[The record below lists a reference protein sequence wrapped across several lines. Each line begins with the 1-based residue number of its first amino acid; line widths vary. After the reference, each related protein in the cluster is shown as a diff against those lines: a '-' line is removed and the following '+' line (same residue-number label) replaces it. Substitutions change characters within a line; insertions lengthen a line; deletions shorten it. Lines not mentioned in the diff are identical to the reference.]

1 MNSNNSNNS
10 KHNPY
15 TIHYIFLFLIII
27 IHTIINYYKRLYT
40 YEQQIMSND
49 IQENTILTQYPTLIP
64 LDTYQPVI
72 TTEQYNQLFD
82 DLSIEIIHLL
92 SHDTIIHGYI
102 EQFDTSNRL
111 LKGFTVQHNYTFY
124 KFLLSYSG
132 EWLINHQPTT
142 NKEIIALTNKSICNS
157 WELLNYTNTMKGY
170 DTMTNKERLLL
181 EVSGV
186 ELNDKEVEVY
196 LQENGVSANDKY
208 DASSNLNK
216 RAIYNS
222 ALAILNSIANQPHTM
237 KSYKQDDMS
246 VYDFAK
252 FIQKRI
258 DQLTS
263 TIQSMPTTD
272 SKPSNYFNLFM

>member
-1 MNSNNSNNS
+1 MNSNTQNTKNNP
-10 KHNPY
+10 HN
-15 TIHYIFLFLIII
+15 IHFIFFFLTIII
-27 IHTIINYYKRLYT
+27 YSIINYYKELYT
-40 YEQQIMSND
+40 YKEPIMSND
-49 IQENTILTQYPTLIP
+49 LQENTILTQYPTLIP

-72 TTEQYNQLFD
+72 TTDQYNQLFN
-82 DLSIEIIHLL
+82 DLSIEIINLL
-92 SHDTIIHGYI
+92 PCNTIIHGYI
-102 EQFDTSNRL
+102 EQLDTSNRL
-111 LKGFTVQHNYTFY
+111 LKGFTIQHNYVFY
-124 KFLLSYSG
+124 KFLFSYSG
-132 EWLINHQPTT
+132 EWLVNHKPTT
-142 NKEIIALTNKSICNS
+142 NEKIIALTNKSICNS
-157 WELLNYTNTMKGY
+157 WELLNYTNQMKGY
-170 DTMTNKERLLL
+170 NTMTNKERLLL
-181 EVSGV
+181 EVSGI
-186 ELNDKEVEVY
+186 ELDDKEVEVY
-196 LQENGVSANDKY
+196 LNENGVSAKDTY

-272 SKPSNYFNLFM
+272 SKPNNYFNLFM

>member
-1 MNSNNSNNS
+1 MNS
-10 KHNPY
+10 KYNPCN
-15 TIHYIFLFLIII
+15 TQCIFLFLTIILFF
-27 IHTIINYYKRLYT
+27 IINYYKRLYT
-40 YEQQIMSND
+40 YKQPLMSNNV
-49 IQENTILTQYPTLIP
+49 QENAILTQYPTLIP

-72 TTEQYNQLFD
+72 TTDQYNQLFD
-82 DLSIEIIHLL
+82 DLSIEIINIL

-102 EQFDTSNRL
+102 EQFDTSGRL
-111 LKGFTVQHNYTFY
+111 LKGFTVQYNYTFY

-132 EWLINHQPTT
+132 EWLINHKPTT
-142 NKEIIALTNKSICNS
+142 NQEIIALTNKSICNS
-157 WELLNYTNTMKGY
+157 WELLNYTNKMKGY

-186 ELNDKEVEVY
+186 ELDNKEVEVY
-196 LQENGVSANDKY
+196 LNENGISATDTY

-258 DQLTS
+258 DQLTN
-263 TIQSMPTTD
+263 TIQSMPMTD
-272 SKPSNYFNLFM
+272 SKPNNYFNLFM

>member
-1 MNSNNSNNS
+1 
-10 KHNPY
+10 
-15 TIHYIFLFLIII
+15 
-27 IHTIINYYKRLYT
+27 
-40 YEQQIMSND
+40 MSD
-49 IQENTILTQYPTLIP
+49 DTQENAILTQYPTLIP

-72 TTEQYNQLFD
+72 TTDQYNQLFN
-82 DLSIEIIHLL
+82 DLSKEIINLL
-92 SHDTIIHGYI
+92 SNDTIIHGYI
-102 EQFDTSNRL
+102 EQLDTSGRL
-111 LKGFTVQHNYTFY
+111 LKGFTVQYNYTFY

-132 EWLINHQPTT
+132 EWLINHKPTT

-157 WELLNYTNTMKGY
+157 WELLNYTNKMKGY
-170 DTMTNKERLLL
+170 DTMTNRERLLL

-186 ELNDKEVEVY
+186 ELSEDEIKIY
-196 LQENGVSANDKY
+196 LEENGLSSVDQY

-258 DQLTS
+258 DQLTI
-263 TIQSMPTTD
+263 TVQSMPTTD